1 MDYERPLAEAGVIQ
15 WLYRFRPPPRGAGD
29 EGLAKPPHHDHDQ
42 GQALPL
48 VGARAP
54 GVSASRQ
61 FPSKELTRTSH
72 GFPCSPLR

>member
-1 MDYERPLAEAGVIQ
+1 MDHERPLAEAGVIQ
-15 WLYRFRPPPRGAGD
+15 WLYRPRPPPRGAVD
-29 EGLAKPPHHDHDQ
+29 EGLPEPPHHNQ

-48 VGARAP
+48 VRARAP

-61 FPSKELTRTSH
+61 FPPKELTRTSH